1 MVTLAEKN
9 EGSVK
14 VLLFVLYF
22 QKLESS
28 QQSKVSDGEIQFAR
42 TPLLGTLVLL
52 ADCDSVIHCPL
63 QDITMS

>member
-1 MVTLAEKN
+1 M
-9 EGSVK
+9 
-14 VLLFVLYF
+14 LLFVLCF

-28 QQSKVSDGEIQFAR
+28 QQRKVSDGEIQFAG
-42 TPLLGTLVLL
+42 TPLLDTLVLL